1 MSAGAR
7 MNMTEGPL
15 FKKLLVYALPV
26 LATGVLQFLY
36 NSADPVIVGRFAE
49 NGETALAAVG
59 STGSL
64 TALIT
69 GLFIGLAVGANV
81 SISHAFGSGREESVR
96 DIVHTSVSI
105 SFILGAIISVFG
117 FIAAPFLLSLMGV
130 PTEVLSYSVLY
141 MRIIFIGMPAQMAYN
156 YGAAVLNARGD
167 TKHPFYFLL
176 VSGALNVCL
185 NFIFVVFVGMDVD
198 GVALATI
205 ISQYLSAFLILRL
218 LTRLEDS
225 CKLEIRHLYIKKDKL
240 AKIIRIGVPAGVQ
253 GCLFSISN
261 VLIQSSINSFGA
273 ATMAGN

>member
-1 MSAGAR
+1 MKILYEDSAIAVCVKPAGVQSQLSANGKD
-7 MNMTEGPL
+7 MIN
-15 FKKLLVYALPV
+15 LLNAH
-26 LATGVLQFLY
+26 
-36 NSADPVIVGRFAE
+36 FAE

-81 SISHAFGSGREESVR
+81 SLSHAFGSGREESVR

-130 PTEVLSYSVLY
+130 PSEVLSYSVLY

-198 GVALATI
+198 GVGAGKHAHACTVDAAGIRVLDAAGAHHEGVVNAV
-205 ISQYLSAFLILRL
+205 LDEDFRKVAAGADCFLQHLTGDIL
-218 LTRLEDS
+218 
-225 CKLEIRHLYIKKDKL
+225 IKH
-240 AKIIRIGVPAGVQ
+240 V
-253 GCLFSISN
+253 
-261 VLIQSSINSFGA
+261 SSSFWKA
-273 ATMAGN
+273 RCFVNHYTPF